1 MIDNITKSHFSNP
14 TPSLQGKSDV
24 GNIGVCVRAGGKA
37 VATLFDLDGVVFD
50 TEPQYTVFWGGVM
63 RKFRPDVPGLEYTIK
78 GSTLTRIFEDFLPH
92 VSEEYDNIV
101 KGLNEFE
108 KNMDYPFV
116 EGFEDFV
123 KDCRRNGLK
132 TAVVTS
138 SNKAKMDSVLKKRPE
153 LTELMDAILMSEDFE
168 FSKPHPDC
176 YIKGAQR
183 FGAKPEE
190 CLVFEDSFNGLK
202 SGRASGAVVVGLSTS
217 NSEEAIRE
225 YCDIVI
231 PNYKGIDYKTLISR
245 LK

>member
-14 TPSLQGKSDV
+14 APSLRG
-24 GNIGVCVRAGGKA
+24 RAGGET
-37 VATLFDLDGVVFD
+37 VAAALFDLDGVVFD

-63 RKFRPDVPGLEYTIK
+63 KKFRPDMPGLEYTIK

-92 VSEEYDNIV
+92 VPKEYDNIV

-153 LTELMDAILMSEDFE
+153 LKELMDAILMSEDFE

-183 FGAKPEE
+183 FGAKPEN

-231 PNYKGIDYKTLISR
+231 PNYKGIDYNTLISR
-245 LK
+245 LGLRG

>member
-1 MIDNITKSHFSNP
+1 MSKQQEILSQKLPLGGT
-14 TPSLQGKSDV
+14 G
-24 GNIGVCVRAGGKA
+24 GRAA
-37 VATLFDLDGVVFD
+37 LFDLDGVVFD

-78 GSTLTRIFEDFLPH
+78 GSTLTRIFE
-92 VSEEYDNIV
+92 NIV
-101 KGLNEFE
+101 KGLDEFE
-108 KNMDYPFV
+108 RNMDYPFV

-138 SNKAKMDSVLKKRPE
+138 SNKAKMDSVMKKRPE
-153 LTELMDAILMSEDFE
+153 LTELFDAILMSEDFE
-168 FSKPHPDC
+168 FSKPQPDC

-217 NSEEAIRE
+217 NSEEAIKE

-231 PNYKGIDYKTLISR
+231 PNYKGINYKSLMAKLFTI
-245 LK
+245 

>member
-1 MIDNITKSHFSNP
+1 MSTQQEILSPKLPLGGT
-14 TPSLQGKSDV
+14 G
-24 GNIGVCVRAGGKA
+24 GRAA
-37 VATLFDLDGVVFD
+37 LFDLDGVVFD

-78 GSTLTRIFEDFLPH
+78 GSTLNRIFEDFLPH
-92 VSEEYDNIV
+92 VPEEYDNIV
-101 KGLNEFE
+101 KGLDEFE
-108 KNMDYPFV
+108 RNMDYPFV

-138 SNKAKMDSVLKKRPE
+138 SNKPKMDSVMKKRPE
-153 LTELMDAILMSEDFE
+153 LTELFDTILMSEDFE

-183 FGAKPEE
+183 FGAKPED
-190 CLVFEDSFNGLK
+190 CL
-202 SGRASGAVVVGLSTS
+202 VGLSTS
-217 NSEEAIRE
+217 NSEEAIKE

-231 PNYKGIDYKTLISR
+231 PNYKGIDYKSLMAKLFTI
-245 LK
+245 

>member
-1 MIDNITKSHFSNP
+1 MIDNITTSHFSNP
-14 TPSLQGKSDV
+14 APFLRR
-24 GNIGVCVRAGGKA
+24 RAGGEA
-37 VATLFDLDGVVFD
+37 VGAALFDLDGVVFD

-92 VSEEYDNIV
+92 VPEEYDNIV

-123 KDCRRNGLK
+123 KDCRHNGLK

-153 LTELMDAILMSEDFE
+153 LTEMMDAILMSEDFE